1 MFLRAIKL
9 RGFKSFPDPVEVLL
23 EPGVAVVVGPNGSGK
38 SNIADA
44 VRWAAGSLSTSEL
57 RAEKPEDV
65 LFAGSAGRAAADAC
79 SVELLFDNAGGDGPL
94 PYEEVSVARRLSRG
108 GEGRYVVNGATV
120 RRTDLVEL
128 LADLGIGGEMHSVIG
143 QGRVE
148 QILASKPADRRAL
161 VEEAAGLGRFKR
173 QRHRAELK
181 LTRVADQVDRARDL
195 EAEVRKRIRP
205 LALQATAAERA
216 QKLADQIT
224 ELEARLSAAD
234 LERVDDLLA
243 GVAER
248 RTAAEAERKSRDE
261 KLGVLLEER
270 RLAEEEL
277 SEAGGRHERATAA
290 LYRLRSAVER
300 ADLRRERAA
309 ETARTLR
316 ADLASPRM
324 PLPEAPPSYDQVVKA
339 ARGWQTTPVDDA
351 LAGATLIET
360 ARKEKR
366 DAVLVA
372 SGGETW
378 FASGAEAKRAPVR
391 TVPLKTLAESSEQV
405 AALLERAAES
415 ARRFEPALAARVD
428 AGGSR
433 SGEVGERLRELGA
446 READL
451 RRDAS
456 EAAERLT
463 QVQIEAARLERE
475 REEIAARLPED
486 AVAEPLTDEE
496 SDALRIQVARLAA
509 RREQLGQ
516 VNPLAAEEHAR
527 ETERLRE
534 LTGEREDLE
543 NSLAE
548 LDKLR
553 TELTQTVEQ
562 RFAETYTAVEQHFS
576 EVVATLF
583 PGGRGRL
590 VATEGDEDSEHGIEI
605 ELQPAGKRV
614 TKLSLLSG
622 GEKALGAIS
631 FLFALFLAR
640 PCPFYLLD
648 EVEAALDDANIGR
661 FVELLRTFSDRAQ
674 FIVVTHQKRTM
685 EAADALYGVTM
696 GADGISQVVSKRLTA
711 ERAASA
717 AA

>member
-1 MFLRAIKL
+1 M
-9 RGFKSFPDPVEVLL
+9 
-23 EPGVAVVVGPNGSGK
+23 
-38 SNIADA
+38 
-44 VRWAAGSLSTSEL
+44 
-57 RAEKPEDV
+57 
-65 LFAGSAGRAAADAC
+65 
-79 SVELLFDNAGGDGPL
+79 
-94 PYEEVSVARRLSRG
+94 
-108 GEGRYVVNGATV
+108 
-120 RRTDLVEL
+120 
-128 LADLGIGGEMHSVIG
+128 
-143 QGRVE
+143 
-148 QILASKPADRRAL
+148 
-161 VEEAAGLGRFKR
+161 
-173 QRHRAELK
+173 
-181 LTRVADQVDRARDL
+181 
-195 EAEVRKRIRP
+195 
-205 LALQATAAERA
+205 
-216 QKLADQIT
+216 
-224 ELEARLSAAD
+224 
-234 LERVDDLLA
+234 ERVDELLA

-248 RTAAEAERKSRDE
+248 RTAAEADRRARDE
-261 KLGVLLEER
+261 KLGGLLEER
-270 RLAEEEL
+270 RQAEEEL

-290 LYRLRSAVER
+290 LYKLRSAIER
-300 ADLRRERAA
+300 AELRRERAT

-316 ADLASPRM
+316 ADLASPQM

-351 LAGATLIET
+351 LAGAKLVET

-391 TVPLKTLAESSEQV
+391 TVPLKTLAEASEQV
-405 AALLERAAES
+405 SALLERAAES

-433 SGEVGERLRELGA
+433 SGEAGERLRELGA

-451 RRDAS
+451 RREAS
-456 EAAERLT
+456 DAAERLT

-486 AVAEPLTDEE
+486 AEGEPLTDEE
-496 SDALRIQVARLAA
+496 SDALRTQVSRLAA

-562 RFAETYTAVEQHFS
+562 RFAETYAAVEQHFS

-590 VATEGDEDSEHGIEI
+590 IATEGDEDEEHGIEI
-605 ELQPAGKRV
+605 ELSPAGKRV

-661 FVELLRTFSDRAQ
+661 FVELLRRFSDRAQ

-685 EAADALYGVTM
+685 EAADMLYGVTM
-696 GADGISQVVSKRLTA
+696 GGDGVSQVVSKRLAA
-711 ERAASA
+711 ERSAEVAA
-717 AA
+717 